1 MELANNL
8 RMQKYNVEEFVLKN
22 SFFNK
27 SREEIVM
34 IYNALKDP
42 ENNQM
47 YLDALGLTDV
57 NELYRKQIKK
67 EQYYKK
73 ALCRKDL
80 NQFL

>member
-1 MELANNL
+1 
-8 RMQKYNVEEFVLKN
+8 
-22 SFFNK
+22 
-27 SREEIVM
+27 M

-67 EQYYKK
+67 E
-73 ALCRKDL
+73 
-80 NQFL
+80 